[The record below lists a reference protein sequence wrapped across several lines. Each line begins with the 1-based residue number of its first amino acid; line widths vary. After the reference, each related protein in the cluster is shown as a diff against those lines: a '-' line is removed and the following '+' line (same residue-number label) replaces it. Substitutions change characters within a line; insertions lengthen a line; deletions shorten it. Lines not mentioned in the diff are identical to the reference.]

1 MTSAATSPTRLV
13 RLDDLIHAV
22 DLDHDDPL
30 DRVASAVA
38 LAEHLDETGDS
49 LIGHFV
55 DRARRAGASWSE
67 IGRSMGTSKQ
77 AAQKRFVAR
86 GPAAAS
92 PLEPSQ
98 GFSRFTD
105 DARAVVVTSQERAR
119 EAGNDTIGVAHL
131 VLGLVAAPTSTAARA
146 VSAQG
151 VALDLVE
158 RTAAATLPAPAA
170 TVPALIPFD
179 AHAKAALE
187 GAFAE
192 AEQRSADRVGSEHVL
207 LALLAA
213 DAGTGV
219 LAGLGVTPEGVDSFL
234 ATEAAE

>member
-1 MTSAATSPTRLV
+1 MTSPATSPSQLV
-13 RLDDLIHAV
+13 RLDDLIHVV
-22 DLDHDDPL
+22 DRNHDDPL
-30 DRVASAVA
+30 DRVTSAVT

-55 DRARRAGASWSE
+55 DQARRAGASWSE

-92 PLEPSQ
+92 PLDPSQ

-105 DARAVVVTSQERAR
+105 DARAVVVTSQQRAR
-119 EAGNDTIGVAHL
+119 EAGNDAIGVAHL

-146 VSAQG
+146 VTAQG

-158 RTAAATLPAPAA
+158 RTTSATLPSPGA

-192 AEQRSADRVGSEHVL
+192 AQRRSADRVGSEHVL
-207 LALLAA
+207 LAVLAV

-219 LAGLGVTPEGVDSFL
+219 LAGLGVTPDGVESFL
-234 ATEAAE
+234 TTDAAE

>member
-1 MTSAATSPTRLV
+1 MTSPATSPTQVV

-22 DLDHDDPL
+22 DRNHDDPL
-30 DRVASAVA
+30 DRVTSAVT

-55 DRARRAGASWSE
+55 DQARRAGASWSE

-86 GPAAAS
+86 GPAAAA
-92 PLEPSQ
+92 PLDPSQ

-105 DARAVVVTSQERAR
+105 DARAVVVTAQERAR
-119 EAGNDTIGVAHL
+119 DAGNDTIGVAHL
-131 VLGLVAAPTSTAARA
+131 VLGLVAASTSTAARA
-146 VSAQG
+146 VAAQG
-151 VALDLVE
+151 VLLDGVE
-158 RTAAATLPAPAA
+158 RTARAMLPTPAV

-192 AEQRSADRVGSEHVL
+192 AQRRSAERVRSEHVL
-207 LALLAA
+207 LALLAV

-219 LAGLGVTPEGVDSFL
+219 LAGLGVVPEEVESFL
-234 ATEAAE
+234 ATDAVE